1 MASLRFLLGMIPATS
16 KIEQEEKALVEEYER
31 LGAFIH
37 SELLAKY
44 NRLNDL
50 IHSTDFIQKK
60 KELESLQ
67 YKNSEEYAREKEF
80 LSLQKSRDIV
90 LYFKT
95 VGGSALKR
103 FREMDGSQ
111 KIKDYEALES
121 LINSYEFKLKQKM
134 KPITFKDSD
143 EYRKIGRAHV

>member
-1 MASLRFLLGMIPATS
+1 MAGLRFLLGMIPATS
-16 KIEQEEKALVEEYER
+16 KIEQEEKALVEEHER
-31 LGAFIH
+31 LGAFTK

-80 LSLQKSRDIV
+80 LSLQKSR
-90 LYFKT
+90 
-95 VGGSALKR
+95 
-103 FREMDGSQ
+103 
-111 KIKDYEALES
+111 
-121 LINSYEFKLKQKM
+121 
-134 KPITFKDSD
+134 
-143 EYRKIGRAHV
+143 